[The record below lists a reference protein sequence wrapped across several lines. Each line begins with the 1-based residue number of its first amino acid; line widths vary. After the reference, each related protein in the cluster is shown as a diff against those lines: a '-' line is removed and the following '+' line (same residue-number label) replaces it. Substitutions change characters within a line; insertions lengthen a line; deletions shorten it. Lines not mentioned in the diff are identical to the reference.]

1 MKWQSNIWL
10 IWKDLLKFSTL
21 CLSLFLT
28 EFLQCKKIWLDIS
41 YDFLFS
47 ADFFFCLIWNTVE
60 PLRLVGPFFKII
72 FHSFAIWWK
81 IWAEKLWVGA
91 EILVL
96 PTEIPCYLQYFGFQ
110 RKGGNKEVNMLKNS
124 STQGVLKIFPFLVCY
139 TKNSSYRNN
148 F

>member
-47 ADFFFCLIWNTVE
+47 ADFFLPYLEHCGASEASGSILQDH
-60 PLRLVGPFFKII
+60 LSFF
-72 FHSFAIWWK
+72 
-81 IWAEKLWVGA
+81 
-91 EILVL
+91 
-96 PTEIPCYLQYFGFQ
+96 CYLVKNLSRKVVSGGWNIGITYRDTLLFTVFGFQ